1 MLMRLARTILLFALL
16 FHLFGPGYR
25 ASAQGLCGNTYI
37 VQPGDTLG
45 GIAAFC
51 GVILSALRAAN
62 PGITDPTSLF
72 VGQRLNIPPTEEV
85 VAEPLVSIFP
95 DCGSPG
101 TEVRVVGNSFPAN
114 AIIELEIG
122 EQMAPA
128 VDFNRVERLRA
139 GPNGR
144 FETVETIPR
153 TARPNQNWIVVAVAR
168 TGGPVLEV
176 ASNPFFVTGEAG
188 RGATTPYIVQPG
200 DTLRSIASRLDTTIS
215 ALIEA
220 NPEITDPSLIYVGQ
234 RLIVPSPT
242 EGDPAVTISPT
253 CGPAGSE
260 VEVIVSDFPANARVA
275 VSAGIFLGQQ
285 QAVAQ
290 EITDGQG
297 QLETEVRIPETAR
310 RNEAWVVI
318 VETVDDPAIRSSS
331 NIFTV
336 SRSASAGAATTY
348 IVQPGDMLIDI
359 AARFRVSTQAL
370 LAANPDITNPNQLT
384 AGQRLRIP
392 GQVEAVAITP
402 NAGPPGTDLRVDAT
416 NFPGNTRIEIGVGI
430 SRTDFEVVETGL
442 TGDNGNFTTQVSI
455 PATARPNELWLVVA
469 IARPGR
475 FEIKAT
481 SGFFTVTSQ
490 EPAGAALVTIW
501 PREGPPG
508 STFFIVGTGFPGYTP
523 VEIRLGRVGE
533 SLEVVEST
541 VTDINGTLSS
551 QLTIPDTAEPNQ
563 GWVVVIAT
571 TQAPAVEATSPA
583 FVVTR

>member
-1 MLMRLARTILLFALL
+1 MRLARTILLLAIL
-16 FHLFGPGYR
+16 FHLFGTVTR
-25 ASAQGLCGNTYI
+25 ATAQGPCGETYV

-45 GIAAFC
+45 SIAAFC
-51 GVILSALRAAN
+51 DTSVDALRAAN
-62 PGITDPTSLF
+62 PGITDPTRLF

-85 VAEPLVSIFP
+85 VAEPVVSIFP

-101 TEVRVVGNSFPAN
+101 AEVRVVGRSFPSN

-128 VDFNRVERLRA
+128 VDFDQVERLRA
-139 GPNGR
+139 NANGS
-144 FETVETIPR
+144 FETVETIPKA
-153 TARPNQNWIVVAVAR
+153 ARPNENWIVVAIVR
-168 TGGPVLEV
+168 TGGPRLEV
-176 ASNPFFVTGEAG
+176 ASNPFFVTSEAP
-188 RGATTPYIVQPG
+188 RGATTTYIVQPG

-234 RLIVPSPT
+234 RLIVPSPA
-242 EGDPAVTISPT
+242 EGDPAVAISPT

-260 VEVIVSDFPANARVA
+260 VEVVVSDFPPNARVTI
-275 VSAGIFLGQQ
+275 SAGIFRGEQEI
-285 QAVAQ
+285 VARD
-290 EITDGQG
+290 ITDGQG
-297 QLETEVRIPETAR
+297 QLDTEITIPETAR
-310 RNEAWVVI
+310 RNESWVVI
-318 VETVDDPAIRSSS
+318 VETVDEPAIRSSS

-336 SRSASAGAATTY
+336 SRSASAGVATTY

-359 AARFRVSTQAL
+359 GARFRVSTQAL
-370 LAANPDITNPNQLT
+370 LAANPDITNPNQLA

-392 GQVEAVAITP
+392 GQVEAVSITP
-402 NAGPPGTDLRVDAT
+402 TSGPPGTDLRVEAT
-416 NFPGNTRIEIGVGI
+416 NFPGNTRIEIGVGK
-430 SRTDFEVVETGL
+430 SSTDFEVVETGL
-442 TGDNGNFTTQVSI
+442 TGDNGSFTTQVSI
-455 PATARPNELWLVVA
+455 PINALPNERWLVVA

-481 SGFFTVTSQ
+481 SGFFTVTSE
-490 EPAGAALVTIW
+490 EPSGGALVTIW
-501 PREGPPG
+501 PQEGPPG
-508 STFFIVGTGFPGYTP
+508 STFVIVGAGFPEYTP

-551 QLTIPDTAEPNQ
+551 QLSIPETAETNQ
-563 GWVVVIAT
+563 GWVTVIAT